1 MLAAVNMLVPFK
13 FESRLKN
20 YWVTRPDTLNL
31 TYIHDLNIFLSAYQ
45 LSLNFVPCEDL
56 PDFGLLQCSKAE
68 AQAIYDVL
76 HSSSIVDNFIKRLI
90 RHYIDTMPL
99 TLAEYQSQQ
108 NYLNLDKAQYHDF
121 VHFISHAN
129 IQLEFNDSPE
139 DKVLLP
145 ARNWLEGKPERLLS
159 FYQQYFERSD
169 RLLEQHSTQ
178 QLDNI
183 LHFILGHSH
192 YGIKSL
198 TYDSR
203 INFASRQAV
212 VQAIYDLY
220 AKLLIDDP
228 IEYHRHML
236 WDDLAFSYTM
246 DSFAY
251 YFKKEE
257 KTLLQNVMFETL
269 EKILNIKNKDC
280 QFAAL
285 HGLNHLKHP
294 HTETLIRNY
303 ISSHDDLNEED
314 VEFAQ
319 ACITGMMM

>member
-1 MLAAVNMLVPFK
+1 MLAAANMLEKLAFAD
-13 FESRLKN
+13 RLEN
-20 YWVTRPDTLNL
+20 YWFTRPDTLNL

-45 LSLNFVPCEDL
+45 LSLNFVPCKDL
-56 PDFGLLQCSKAE
+56 PDFGLLQCTKVE
-68 AQAIYDVL
+68 AQAIYDIL

-90 RHYIDTMPL
+90 GHYIDTTPL

-159 FYQQYFERSD
+159 FYQQYFERSN
-169 RLLEQHSTQ
+169 RLLEQHSTR

-192 YGIKSL
+192 YGIKAL

-246 DSFAY
+246 DFFDY
-251 YFKKEE
+251 YFNEDE
-257 KTLLQNVMFETL
+257 KQPLQNVMFETL
-269 EKILNIKNKDC
+269 TKILIINNRDC

-285 HGLNHLKHP
+285 HGLNHLRHP
-294 HTETLIRNY
+294 ETETLIRQY
-303 ISSHDDLNEED
+303 MASQDDLTEDD